1 MSKYKVVVNGC
12 YGGFGVSKEGAEWLL
27 ANGASPEKVSVTPT
41 EYGSSSWTYIRVDL
55 ARHDPLLVRMV
66 EELGGAASGGYAD
79 LYVHTMTQPLYR
91 INEYDGCESVE
102 EPGQAVWENA
112 AELDSSC

>member
-12 YGGFGVSKEGAEWLL
+12 FGGFGVSAQGAEWLL
-27 ANGASPEKVSVTPT
+27 ANGADPEKVSVGQS
-41 EYGSSSWTYIRVDL
+41 EYGSFPWTHVRVDL

-66 EELGGAASGGYAD
+66 EELGGAGNGDYAD
-79 LYVHTMTQPLYR
+79 LYVYGLEQPLYR
-91 INEYDGCESVE
+91 IHEYDGSESVE

-112 AELDSSC
+112 SEVGS

>member
-12 YGGFGVSKEGAEWLL
+12 FGGFGVSEQGAEWLL
-27 ANGASPEKVSVTPT
+27 ANGASPEKVSVTPA
-41 EYGSSSWTYIRVDL
+41 GSESPSWTYVRVDL

-66 EELGGAASGGYAD
+66 ETLGTAANGGYAD
-79 LYVHTMTQPLYR
+79 LYVHTLTQPLYR
-91 INEYDGCESVE
+91 IDEYDGSESVE

-112 AELDSSC
+112 SEVGS